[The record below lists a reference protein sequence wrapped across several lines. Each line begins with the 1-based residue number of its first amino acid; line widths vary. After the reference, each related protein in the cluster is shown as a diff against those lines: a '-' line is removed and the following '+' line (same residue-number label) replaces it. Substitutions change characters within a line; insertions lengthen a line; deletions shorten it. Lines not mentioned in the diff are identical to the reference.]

1 MSANKKGE
9 NKNCASRKTN
19 KKERSLLMQA
29 LDIAFI
35 FVLAFVCLVVPTTLQ
50 GAVLVSWEE
59 GGAGIGFVWDPV
71 GYFGLMLV
79 IVGFFAFILYHS
91 VKNYRV

>member
-1 MSANKKGE
+1 MSANK
-9 NKNCASRKTN
+9 SI
-19 KKERSLLMQA
+19 KKSVQGKEKSLIAQV

-71 GYFGLMLV
+71 GYFSLMLL
-79 IVGFFAFILYHS
+79 IVGFFALILFHS
-91 VKNYRV
+91 VRNYRV

>member
-1 MSANKKGE
+1 MSANKNAK
-9 NKNCASRKTN
+9 KSIKRKE
-19 KKERSLLMQA
+19 KSLIAQV

-71 GYFGLMLV
+71 GFFSFVLV
-79 IVGFFAFILYHS
+79 IIAFFVVILHHS
-91 VKNYRV
+91 VKHYKY

>member
-1 MSANKKGE
+1 MSANKKSE
-9 NKNCASRKTN
+9 NKSCASRKAN
-19 KKERSLLMQA
+19 KKERSLLMQV

>member
-1 MSANKKGE
+1 MSK
-9 NKNCASRKTN
+9 S
-19 KKERSLLMQA
+19 KKEKSLVMQVV
-29 LDIAFI
+29 DIAFI

-50 GAVLVSWEE
+50 GAVLVSWDE

-79 IVGFFAFILYHS
+79 IVAFFAFILIHS
-91 VKNYRV
+91 IKSYRA